1 MRTKS
6 QSNSTIEHIELSRL
20 SYEFDRIHPMQQTKV
35 RKVEK
40 LMAKCRGLYRMSSWK
55 ITLVK
60 SVSQTMLL

>member
-20 SYEFDRIHPMQQTKV
+20 SYEFDRIHPMQQTMV

-55 ITLVK
+55 TLW
-60 SVSQTMLL
+60 